1 MTNESWQTIC
11 QIAVAIG
18 LGLAAL
24 GGFGAYVFNQRI
36 ERAKSARGAHA
47 GKIEPKRVMFSLA
60 DQIIPRIEFGDSGAM
75 LAYGGP
81 QGRPFITFAQDTQLT
96 IVTEDNQVK
105 VSTIVRDKTGAVI

>member
-60 DQIIPRIEFGDSGAM
+60 DQIIPRDRIWGFWGDVSLWRTARPAIYHFRSG
-75 LAYGGP
+75 YP
-81 QGRPFITFAQDTQLT
+81 TD
-96 IVTEDNQVK
+96 DCN
-105 VSTIVRDKTGAVI
+105 